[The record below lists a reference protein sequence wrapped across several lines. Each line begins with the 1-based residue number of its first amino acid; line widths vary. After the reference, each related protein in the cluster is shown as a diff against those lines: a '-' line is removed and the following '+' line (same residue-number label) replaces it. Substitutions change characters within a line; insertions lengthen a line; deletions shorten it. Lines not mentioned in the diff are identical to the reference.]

1 MMSSIINYEDR
12 TTCIIFGDGAGA
24 VLLEAN
30 DEGNGIIDSIL
41 RSDGSGRHYLRQKAG
56 GSAHPASI
64 ETVSNKEHFVY
75 QEGKAVFKFAVV
87 NMAEVSA
94 EIMERNQLTAEDIAW
109 LLPHQA
115 NKRIIDATAER
126 LGGGP
131 EKGMVKKKKNK

>member
-75 QEGKAVFKFAVV
+75 KEGKAVFKF
-87 NMAEVSA
+87 
-94 EIMERNQLTAEDIAW
+94 EIGRASCRERVCQY
-109 LLPHQA
+109 
-115 NKRIIDATAER
+115 
-126 LGGGP
+126 
-131 EKGMVKKKKNK
+131 V